1 MMDIVALI
9 KCSEISS
16 IYYDVSDSQLKIFTK
31 AEQGEKVM
39 YYFSE
44 GNLHVSP
51 QRLFLY
57 LSKALQKYN
66 KIKRPEKIND
76 EFIIIYEE
84 NNVKFVDLLSN
95 ITL

>member
-1 MMDIVALI
+1 MEIVALI

-16 IYYDVSDSQLKIFTK
+16 IYYDNADSQLKIFTK
-31 AEQGEKVM
+31 TEQGEKVM
-39 YYFSE
+39 YYFSQ
-44 GNLHVSP
+44 GNLNISP
-51 QRLFLY
+51 KRLFLY

-66 KIKRPEKIND
+66 KIKRSEKIND